1 MVLSTKSVPFD
12 VLEGYVKEFREL
24 LSLLDIARFQVYH
37 FALTS
42 SISCKYQ
49 KLSIDSLQHY
59 SKNSNPIF

>member
-37 FALTS
+37 
-42 SISCKYQ
+42 
-49 KLSIDSLQHY
+49 LQFCDNFQVAKFLCLGCF
-59 SKNSNPIF
+59 SK